1 MWMPGQALLSW
12 DMSVLMGS
20 NGFNISSTPAN
31 DTNMLRRTA
40 QFKPPM
46 NENMLLDSVTHS
58 AACTQF
64 NPSLEELN
72 SGRTDGSSDMFI
84 SRQTDRE
91 AVLEWNFYF
100 PLYLDMG
107 CFTRTVNV
115 THRNVSLS
123 TTLSPFCP
131 CIHRMRVQ
139 MHMGLDM
146 HVCNH
151 HFRLAVAVA
160 VACLSK
166 GPLIMDVRSPA
177 WAVWL
182 LSSCCHEGQ
191 SFYSCP
197 LPESQQREQR
207 AYSVT
212 NGQRGGGNKC
222 VRACKWESMNFK
234 FGGTTPS

>member
-1 MWMPGQALLSW
+1 
-12 DMSVLMGS
+12 MS
-20 NGFNISSTPAN
+20 
-31 DTNMLRRTA
+31 
-40 QFKPPM
+40 
-46 NENMLLDSVTHS
+46 H
-58 AACTQF
+58 TQ
-64 NPSLEELN
+64 E
-72 SGRTDGSSDMFI
+72 
-84 SRQTDRE
+84 
-91 AVLEWNFYF
+91 
-100 PLYLDMG
+100 
-107 CFTRTVNV
+107 C
-115 THRNVSLS
+115 VSPYY
-123 TTLSPFCP
+123 TEPFCP

-160 VACLSK
+160 VAFLSK

-191 SFYSCP
+191 SIYSCP

-212 NGQRGGGNKC
+212 RERRGGENKRMCACMEMRVHELQVRRNSLRYVC
-222 VRACKWESMNFK
+222 VNAFLSVCVCVYVRLPCASSMWHPLTQGKNPPDMKPLFSVNPCSAQRARFMLGSLETSNMRLGCLVTDSLGAFCPWFDSWEPGSVLTCESRVSGVSRFVMSN
-234 FGGTTPS
+234 PL